1 VLCRNVILNKF
12 GKNDIALLFLPK
24 VRIIIISTKELEV
37 MTVYYHRQLEKTILK
52 AAGEFA
58 CITLYGARQTGK
70 STMVRTLF
78 DNIEY
83 VTLDSSRERA
93 LAKQDP
99 ELFLESHGTPLII
112 DEIQKADTLMEAIKI
127 KIDEAKLKCVKNG
140 ENTGL
145 MYILTGSNTHEIRQ
159 KASETLAGRTAI
171 IEVGS
176 LTECEKRQID
186 GEAFVPDIE
195 MIKRKESKLSA
206 KNRFEVFDE
215 VFKGGMPEYWINN
228 IDRTTFFE
236 SYITTY
242 LEKDVSKMIN
252 VDKLDDFRRFMT
264 ITALRTGQQVDYT
277 EIGRAV
283 GIDSRTAKGWI
294 SILEAS
300 GITMLLQPYANN
312 LAKRI
317 IKTPKLYFLDTG
329 LCAYLC
335 GWSDPRILEASPMAG
350 AFFETYVVSEIV
362 KSLRNDGKR
371 VEYTLYYYRDRDQK
385 EVDILYIKDQTIY
398 PIEIK
403 KGIGKDNANKNFSIL
418 DQYKMPVATGLII
431 DTGESVLP
439 LNRNAYYCPV
449 GMIGL

>member
-1 VLCRNVILNKF
+1 MLSYN
-12 GKNDIALLFLPK
+12 LL
-24 VRIIIISTKELEV
+24 IQGTEV
-37 MTVYYHRQLEKTILK
+37 TAMYYHRQLEKTVLK

-70 STMVRTLF
+70 STMVRTMF

-83 VTLDSSRERA
+83 VSLDNSRERT

-99 ELFLESHGTPLII
+99 ELFLESHGIPLII
-112 DEIQKADTLMEAIKI
+112 DEIQKVDTLMEAIKI
-127 KIDEAKLKCVKNG
+127 KIDEAKLNAVKNG
-140 ENTGL
+140 ENISL

-176 LTECEKRQID
+176 LTECEKRQIEGD
-186 GEAFVPDIE
+186 AFVPDIE
-195 MIKRKESKLSA
+195 IIKSKRSKLAA
-206 KNRFEVFDE
+206 KNRFEVFE
-215 VFKGGMPEYWINN
+215 EIFKGGMPEYWIKNT
-228 IDRTTFFE
+228 DRTTFFE

-242 LEKDVSKMIN
+242 LEKDVCRMIN
-252 VDKLDDFRRFMT
+252 IDKMDDFRRFMKV
-264 ITALRTGQQVDYT
+264 TALRTGQQVDYT

-300 GITMLLQPYANN
+300 GIIILLQPYANN
-312 LAKRI
+312 LTKRI
-317 IKTPKLYFLDTG
+317 IKSPKLYYLDTG

-335 GWSDPRILEASPMAG
+335 GWSDSKILEASPMSG

-371 VEYTLYYYRDRDQK
+371 IEYTLYYYRDRDQK

-403 KGIGKDNANKNFSIL
+403 KGIGKDKADKNFNIL

-431 DTGESVLP
+431 DSGDTIMP

>member
-1 VLCRNVILNKF
+1 
-12 GKNDIALLFLPK
+12 
-24 VRIIIISTKELEV
+24 
-37 MTVYYHRQLEKTILK
+37 MEKTVLR

-127 KIDEAKLKCVKNG
+127 KIDEAKLNCVKNG

-176 LTECEKRQID
+176 LTECEKRQIE

-195 MIKRKESKLSA
+195 IIKRKGSKLSA
-206 KNRFEVFDE
+206 KNRYEVFE
-215 VFKGGMPEYWINN
+215 EIFKGGMPEYWINN

-335 GWSDPRILEASPMAG
+335 GWSDPKILEASPMAG

-385 EVDILYIKDQTIY
+385 EVDILYIKDQTIF

-431 DTGESVLP
+431 DTGESILP

>member
-1 VLCRNVILNKF
+1 
-12 GKNDIALLFLPK
+12 
-24 VRIIIISTKELEV
+24 
-37 MTVYYHRQLEKTILK
+37 MYYHRQLEKTVLR

-127 KIDEAKLKCVKNG
+127 KIDEAKLNCVKNG

-176 LTECEKRQID
+176 LTECEKRQIE

-195 MIKRKESKLSA
+195 IIKRKGSKLSA
-206 KNRFEVFDE
+206 KNRYEVFE
-215 VFKGGMPEYWINN
+215 EIFKGGMPEYWINN
-228 IDRTTFFE
+228 IDRTAFFE

-335 GWSDPRILEASPMAG
+335 GWSDPKILEASPMAG

-431 DTGESVLP
+431 DTGESILP

>member
-1 VLCRNVILNKF
+1 
-12 GKNDIALLFLPK
+12 
-24 VRIIIISTKELEV
+24 
-37 MTVYYHRQLEKTILK
+37 MYYHRQLEKTVLK

-127 KIDEAKLKCVKNG
+127 KIDEAKLNCVKNG

-176 LTECEKRQID
+176 LTECEKRQIE

-195 MIKRKESKLSA
+195 KIKSKKTKLLA

-335 GWSDPRILEASPMAG
+335 GWSDPKILEASPMAG

-431 DTGESVLP
+431 DTGESILP

>member
-1 VLCRNVILNKF
+1 
-12 GKNDIALLFLPK
+12 
-24 VRIIIISTKELEV
+24 
-37 MTVYYHRQLEKTILK
+37 MYYHRQLEKTVLR

-127 KIDEAKLKCVKNG
+127 KIDEAKLNCVKNG

-176 LTECEKRQID
+176 LTECEKRQIE

-195 MIKRKESKLSA
+195 IIKRKGSKLSA
-206 KNRFEVFDE
+206 KNRYEVFE
-215 VFKGGMPEYWINN
+215 EIFKGGMPEYWINN

-335 GWSDPRILEASPMAG
+335 GWSDPKILEASPMAG

-431 DTGESVLP
+431 DTGESILP